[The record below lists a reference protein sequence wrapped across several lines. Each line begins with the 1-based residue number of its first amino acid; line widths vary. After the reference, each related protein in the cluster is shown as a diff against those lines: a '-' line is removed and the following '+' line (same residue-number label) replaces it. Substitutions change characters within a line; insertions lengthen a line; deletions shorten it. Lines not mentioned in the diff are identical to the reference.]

1 MNQVGEQWQTLQVRN
16 VEVLET
22 PLICLRAM
30 CRQSATLL
38 C

>member
-16 VEVLET
+16 VEVPEM
-22 PLICLRAM
+22 PPIYLRAKY
-30 CRQSATLL
+30 RQFVALQ

>member
-1 MNQVGEQWQTLQVRN
+1 MNQVGEQWQILQVRN

-30 CRQSATLL
+30 CRQFVVLQ